1 MPAYPRLSLGPPADT
16 VSIPEVTAHPIDSQA
31 PSFLNL
37 SGEARNIVYELLF
50 EFEQPIALSVPP
62 SAHASQNY
70 VPPVALLS
78 TCRQIYHEAVG
89 ILYTRNRFLAA
100 TASGSTWLSAL
111 NHTTS
116 WLLGLGSQARH
127 LRHLTVHVVH
137 RGRDLNELQ
146 SFHPVT
152 TSNARLFEV
161 LPLLRALWELRLDRC
176 HIKYA
181 LAHQHY
187 ANDLDV
193 DRSDALCA
201 ADAAFAAIAYGPVA
215 LTTPRKLLASVQISS
230 SGTCLL
236 RFKSSTEG
244 LVSSIECLTPTG
256 ACAMSIECLPAEPRS
271 LPDLVRHPAKKSQAR
286 LAGLPFSVQGRIV
299 SAYMAAAKEP
309 SSAIEVDLGMRR
321 IRGLEHLHVLLA
333 LNRSFRLKALSSITM
348 LAEPVTVRLPMNT
361 TSKDKSGFWDLLRYV
376 REDAGG
382 PDRFDCL
389 HWALLRNRHL
399 SISVTFQLTPTTT
412 LRNVEMDV
420 HGLLQIEMRREWSW
434 PVDFPRP
441 DIPIRV
447 QLVHAPG
454 KHSGLQTLH
463 TRQFLL
469 GQLNERMLL
478 LLRDA
483 IQTSTIH
490 YRHGIKVSTDGHGST
505 PPVNLAM
512 SEYCKKFGVTAPD
525 WLLTR
530 GDLIFWMDGFGEP
543 LRADFATSA
552 GDVEFSVP
560 YSHPG
565 LANKALRSQ
574 VDRHLDEECSHFARD
589 YQEGVHAGLYK
600 LYHAQAEWSAVP
612 LEKIRRSQIEQL
624 CLKLLFTTKILC
636 ISASP
641 PAMSRI
647 WIDI

>member
-1 MPAYPRLSLGPPADT
+1 MPAYPRWSPGPPADT
-16 VSIPEVTAHPIDSQA
+16 VSIPEVTAHPIDSQT

-62 SAHASQNY
+62 SAHASQNP

-116 WLLGLGSQARH
+116 WLLGLGSQAKH

-176 HIKYA
+176 HIKYV

-256 ACAMSIECLPAEPRS
+256 ACPMSIECLPAELHPH
-271 LPDLVRHPAKKSQAR
+271 PHLVRHAAKKSQAR

-299 SAYMAAAKEP
+299 SAYMAAAEEP

-321 IRGLEHLHVLLA
+321 IRGLEHLHALLA

-376 REDAGG
+376 REDAG
-382 PDRFDCL
+382 F
-389 HWALLRNRHL
+389 
-399 SISVTFQLTPTTT
+399 T
-412 LRNVEMDV
+412 LPE
-420 HGLLQIEMRREWSW
+420 I
-434 PVDFPRP
+434 
-441 DIPIRV
+441 
-447 QLVHAPG
+447 
-454 KHSGLQTLH
+454 
-463 TRQFLL
+463 
-469 GQLNERMLL
+469 
-478 LLRDA
+478 
-483 IQTSTIH
+483 
-490 YRHGIKVSTDGHGST
+490 IKRAFTQVSTSCITHRLNGYVFT
-505 PPVNLAM
+505 VL
-512 SEYCKKFGVTAPD
+512 E
-525 WLLTR
+525 
-530 GDLIFWMDGFGEP
+530 
-543 LRADFATSA
+543 
-552 GDVEFSVP
+552 
-560 YSHPG
+560 
-565 LANKALRSQ
+565 
-574 VDRHLDEECSHFARD
+574 
-589 YQEGVHAGLYK
+589 
-600 LYHAQAEWSAVP
+600 SAVVNVTSSYTP
-612 LEKIRRSQIEQL
+612 SQ
-624 CLKLLFTTKILC
+624 
-636 ISASP
+636 SA
-641 PAMSRI
+641 
-647 WIDI
+647 